1 MTVSSIVAFSDNNVI
16 GIDNELPWH
25 LPNDLK
31 FFKRTTSNHTI
42 IMGRKTFESI
52 GRPLPNRENIVI
64 TRNPE
69 FKADGIRCFDSLLM
83 AIEYCESKAKD
94 EVFFIGGAQIYKECI
109 PLTDKLYITR
119 VHTKIE
125 NGTAFFPELDWTKWT
140 LLEKEP
146 QEKDEK
152 NAFDHTF
159 EIYERSE

>member
-1 MTVSSIVAFSDNNVI
+1 MTISSIVAFSDNHVI

-31 FFKRTTSNHTI
+31 FFKRTTSHHTI

-64 TRNPE
+64 TRNPDY
-69 FKADGIRCFDSLLM
+69 KAEGVRCFDSLQM

-94 EVFFIGGAQIYKECI
+94 EVFFIGGAQIYKECVSW
-109 PLTDKLYITR
+109 TDKLYITR
-119 VHTKIE
+119 VHTQIE
-125 NGTAFFPELDWTKWT
+125 NGTAFFPEVDWNKWT
-140 LLEKEP
+140 LLEKEE
-146 QEKDEK
+146 QQKDDK

-159 EIYERSE
+159 EIYQRSE

>member
-1 MTVSSIVAFSDNNVI
+1 MTISSIVAFSDNNVI

-64 TRNPE
+64 TRNASY
-69 FKADGIRCFDSLLM
+69 KADGIRCFDS
-83 AIEYCESKAKD
+83 IEAAVKYCENKAKD
-94 EVFFIGGAQIYKECI
+94 EIFFIGGAQIYKACL
-109 PLTDKLYITR
+109 PWTDKLFITR
-119 VHTKIE
+119 VHTTID
-125 NGTAFFPELDWTKWT
+125 NGTAFFPEVALNKWE
-140 LLEKEP
+140 LIKKEP
-146 QEKDEK
+146 QQKDEK

-159 EIYERSE
+159 ETYIKK